1 MPRPMSRSADHP
13 LLVLDACAVLNLAA
27 AFTLPRAGVELG
39 CDLVVVRQAA
49 DEALF
54 IDDLVDGTPTTVPV
68 DVSPLRVVNLAAE
81 ELGRYVTL
89 TADLDDGEAAT
100 LAAAQQRGWP
110 VMTDDRK
117 ALRVAT
123 EMSPAVVTVTTPS
136 VLRRWSASQPRGD
149 EDVAAVLRR
158 VERMA
163 TYTPRRTGDD
173 GAWWHSTL
181 GR

>member
-1 MPRPMSRSADHP
+1 M
-13 LLVLDACAVLNLAA
+13 
-27 AFTLPRAGVELG
+27 
-39 CDLVVVRQAA
+39 VVRQAA

-68 DVSPLRVVNLAAE
+68 DVSPLRVVDLVAE
-81 ELGRYVTL
+81 ELARYVAL
-89 TADLDDGEAAT
+89 AADLDDGEAAT
-100 LAAAQQRGWP
+100 LAAAQERGWP

-123 EMSPAVVTVTTPS
+123 EMSPAVATVTTPS
-136 VLRRWSASQPRGD
+136 VLRGWSASRPRAD
-149 EDVAAVLRR
+149 EDVAAVLGQ

-163 TYTPRRTGDD
+163 TYTPRRNSDD
-173 GAWWHSTL
+173 GAWWHGAL